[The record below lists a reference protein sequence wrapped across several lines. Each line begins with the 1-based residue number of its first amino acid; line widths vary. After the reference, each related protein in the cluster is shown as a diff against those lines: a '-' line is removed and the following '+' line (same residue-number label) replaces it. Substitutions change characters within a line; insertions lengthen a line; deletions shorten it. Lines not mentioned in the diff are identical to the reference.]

1 MNNKAGKYEGMDRF
15 DCRKQ
20 LVEDLKEQDLVI
32 KIEDHV
38 HSVGHSERSGAVVE
52 PYLSTQ
58 WFVRMEDLAKRS
70 LDNQNR

>member
-1 MNNKAGKYEGMDRF
+1 MDRF

-38 HSVGHSERSGAVVE
+38 HSVGHFR
-52 PYLSTQ
+52 TI
-58 WFVRMEDLAKRS
+58 WRCC
-70 LDNQNR
+70 